1 MAAGPCLR
9 MLRRPRPAALL
20 MVFASAFLGACATTT
35 SQSGRTQF
43 VVPKQVG
50 AAYSEIELQAM
61 LTLAPDSACAAK
73 TADKA
78 CEAAVTFRRQVQQI
92 ASRLGRAARDMR
104 GELGRPVPYF
114 QVMVPAKEEQ
124 GTLSSAGGTV
134 VVFDGLRSLDFQEPA
149 LAFIV
154 AREMGHV
161 LAEHHEENSAT
172 SLMMSVAITLALPMA
187 NLLRGAA
194 AVSTTTAATATA
206 TTSVAAT
213 AATTAASVAGT
224 RVLKSLYRPEQLR
237 EADLLALRLMV
248 RAGWTPME
256 VADALQ
262 AAAPRLKEEGWM
274 EELLVSKQ
282 RLDQITMGP
291 PWLLPSTVAAAGSST
306 VAAVD

>member
-1 MAAGPCLR
+1 MAGGPCLR
-9 MLRRPRPAALL
+9 MLRRPHPAVLP
-20 MVFASAFLGACATTT
+20 MVIASVLLGACATTT

-73 TADKA
+73 TIDKA
-78 CEAAVTFRRQVQQI
+78 CEAAVSFRRQVQQI
-92 ASRLGRAARDMR
+92 GSRLGRAARDLR

-114 QVMVPAKEEQ
+114 QVLVPAKEEQ

-134 VVFDGLRSLDFQEPA
+134 VVFDGLRALDFQEPA
-149 LAFIV
+149 LAFVV

-172 SLMMSVAITLALPMA
+172 SLMMSAAITLALPMA

-194 AVSTTTAATATA
+194 AVSTTAATATA
-206 TTSVAAT
+206 STSVAAT

-224 RVLKSLYRPEQLR
+224 RVLKSLYRPDQLR
-237 EADLLALRLMV
+237 EADMLALRLMV

-291 PWLLPSTVAAAGSST
+291 PWLLPSTVADARAAT
-306 VAAVD
+306 VID